1 MESEDEDAFRRDA
14 LAMFAEIDGE
24 EGNGSCSPKP
34 SNCAQSQTLVPL
46 LEVAQTA
53 PHTQAVAPH
62 TQAVTLKIPDPLQ
75 LHSTALHVAGER
87 QAKLNTLIAQN
98 EKVCGP

>member
-1 MESEDEDAFRRDA
+1 MVAAAWYQQKKFLLRPDAVFSFSYRKHA
-14 LAMFAEIDGE
+14 LT
-24 EGNGSCSPKP
+24 KP

-87 QAKLNTLIAQN
+87 QAELNALIAKN
-98 EKVCGP
+98 EKVYGP